1 MKRSDI
7 VEYWHKRYGYNR
19 DMIRVAMGIQEA
31 IADSDPEFMNKPYEW
46 QLQGSEEEA
55 IQSICRI
62 LQRMGPSDAKE
73 YIDFRRLWDKES
85 KQDIISSLMAWYE
98 PDTFVEADL
107 QKMTQQELTQ
117 LTAYQQMREPA

>member
-19 DMIRVAMGIQEA
+19 DMIRVAMGITEA
-31 IADSDPEFMNKPYEW
+31 TSQDSYANKQYKW
-46 QLQGSEEEA
+46 RLQGSEEEA

-62 LQRMGPSDAKE
+62 LQAMGPSDPTQ

-85 KQDIISSLMAWYE
+85 KQEIISSLMAWHE
-98 PDTFVEADL
+98 PGTFVEADL
-107 QKMTQQELTQ
+107 QQMTLQELTQ